1 MAIDKYEN
9 MADRLE
15 EQAEIARKATNDAER
30 AERAARTI
38 ASERQKQKHLMD
50 QIGEYA
56 EQVNTLPRAG
66 NIKRFVGAPLSIIS
80 VIDPTYKAAQ
90 AQIEGASI
98 AKGME
103 VFAKSYAR
111 QVRDSIATLGT
122 GKDFLKDRKYGED
135 ILIDQL
141 GMKKGWKTAALGIGM
156 DIGGDAGSFMSVGIK
171 PMLSGLGAAGRLV
184 KEYASKAPAIN
195 KGIEGL
201 SKRLNIF
208 YEIEKTMPA
217 ADVKEFKNLFREATV
232 TRDLSKLKAF
242 GQQAIDAASSA
253 TKNAGAAVDSM
264 KSSTIAAVKR
274 DIGNLTASIE
284 GAKAKWI
291 NAATEQGKLYRESLA
306 TLFKDSSGL
315 NISEK
320 WLSGSG
326 MSLKDAS
333 APLLS
338 LPTEVKRQVMQSVE
352 QWTHIIAKNTQA
364 QAYKNF
370 ANELLPRL
378 QQGLGAKQ
386 INEAAKYAK
395 TTYDDLVAQLSAAKS
410 HLDLLTKPSH
420 NLKIT
425 PQETLKIQPNTQPQA
440 YRDIIYDAFE
450 SELKS
455 GWIGKSID
463 KVNAGFKMLLSW
475 LPNFQIRN
483 ALGTANM
490 AIAEGARLQDFW
502 KAGKMFFQDG
512 KPNATLWQQFVD
524 NGLTKQTGMYEVGT
538 GSGKGVLD
546 WLTHIP
552 GKFSNLTE
560 SVGRMSVVFADLRK
574 DVKTL
579 DEAIEHSQDTFYR
592 YGKEYFTKF
601 EQKYLKRIDMFYPWD
616 KGQGKY
622 WTTNLAEKA
631 PFWNK
636 LYKIFDGFKDD
647 DDRKNPMITPDHR
660 TDQFTLG
667 KWNNVGFPLEDWLR
681 MITLDLKTLS
691 GHTQIIGRN
700 AAEFALDFRLYQ
712 EKPLSDPSAGM
723 WQHAPGVL
731 QSMVGYNSHSNT
743 VNPYLRHLFE
753 NIPQIT
759 PLIGLGVP
767 DRSWIESITSLKQ
780 QNTSIDNYMAQAE
793 MQSRGISLLDHQK
806 DRLNRLLGLDLDF
819 GPRSGSASA
828 GVDEFV
834 RALAQQ
840 TATQKITNEALRK
853 YNATVDKHNAAFE
866 ASKAGRIKGLDPALF
881 GERYVYGLGAEQS
894 VKFNFQQKINDV
906 MADAMAYTFPNLG
919 EGAAASSAYKIKKLQ
934 DSAYYYGQLN
944 DPGYQAALKALT
956 EKEHFMRPRMIGVD
970 QPYFKSD
977 DFVWRRLMGR
987 GEKEQYYNKAL
998 EERISFTSKTGDIWK
1013 ASIDRSPQ
1021 AIAKSLQAEL
1031 DALAFQVEAQGGGIS
1046 DKMTK
1051 SRIDALYQQAQHN
1064 MDKLEARANTATANI
1079 LKDWAKAQGNAFN
1092 KLELERQAAIKEYY
1106 GSQDYR
1112 DAYAAKDFD
1121 KIRNAINAKNA
1132 AFAQQRKELIAK
1144 EAKAQL
1150 DYLKTVTEGGTK
1162 NIIDALTG
1170 IYKRGGKQIA
1180 EYYDEVLK
1188 ASIDSVGKISAKA
1201 IETAIA
1207 VGRTHVE
1214 TREDELT
1221 TPKVPDAPIRYHKQK
1236 QKTTTVDAK
1245 VHKILDADTIDIML
1259 PDGKVQR
1266 VRMAY
1271 VDAPET
1277 AKPAFGNDPARPS
1290 QPFGDD
1296 AKALATE
1303 LLGGVGGS
1311 IKVTIVGV
1319 DTNDRLIGEIF
1330 NAKGQTVDQEL
1341 VKAGFA
1347 EIVPKY
1353 MPNKA
1358 TYDKYAPGMQS
1369 AIDNGL
1375 GMYNPAHYQGPA
1387 SFRHEGGHE
1396 AMRGNLV
1403 EARNLLST
1411 LKDLQAVIDNGEASP
1426 QTRLHALNQAIEIIS
1441 QKLPDT
1447 GVEISSL
1454 KDALKILAEKSAEAE
1469 KTIADTPLNIEKDK
1483 AKLRESITDLKAN
1496 AAKMR
1501 ADIYAATGVR
1511 TLGIRSYSGAGAKF
1525 GYSTSPFAPMGYN
1538 QDDEAL
1544 KAKKAAI
1551 AGETSSFFQKNTD
1564 LEGEL
1569 AFRPRGDNQSNTDYL
1584 KQIEEDLQKHEDN
1597 KANISELG
1605 REKLKALQ
1613 ENYASFTMKSESAIA
1628 IHAEQQ
1634 MQKRLTV
1641 ASDMVGMMTQ
1651 TAQML
1656 YEASG
1661 KESKEAFYVMKA
1673 MALAEAAIKG
1683 AQTVINAFNAG
1694 TSVGGPYAMVTGA
1707 AFASIAAA
1715 FVGAQI
1721 GVIAAQTAA
1730 GPGKAEGGRIEGG
1743 TGTKDD
1749 VPIMAMGGEFVIRK
1763 SSAQKYG
1770 VAFLDA
1776 LNKGLIP
1783 VSDLNFNIPIP
1794 APASYKAHYAE
1805 GGVVTTDPTRD
1816 MKKNDQQSVQ
1826 IVNVIDPQLL
1836 DKYLASTAGQK
1847 TLVNVLAAN
1856 RYELQQIMR

>member
-1 MAIDKYEN
+1 
-9 MADRLE
+9 
-15 EQAEIARKATNDAER
+15 
-30 AERAARTI
+30 
-38 ASERQKQKHLMD
+38 
-50 QIGEYA
+50 
-56 EQVNTLPRAG
+56 
-66 NIKRFVGAPLSIIS
+66 
-80 VIDPTYKAAQ
+80 
-90 AQIEGASI
+90 
-98 AKGME
+98 
-103 VFAKSYAR
+103 
-111 QVRDSIATLGT
+111 
-122 GKDFLKDRKYGED
+122 
-135 ILIDQL
+135 
-141 GMKKGWKTAALGIGM
+141 
-156 DIGGDAGSFMSVGIK
+156 
-171 PMLSGLGAAGRLV
+171 
-184 KEYASKAPAIN
+184 
-195 KGIEGL
+195 
-201 SKRLNIF
+201 
-208 YEIEKTMPA
+208 
-217 ADVKEFKNLFREATV
+217 
-232 TRDLSKLKAF
+232 
-242 GQQAIDAASSA
+242 
-253 TKNAGAAVDSM
+253 
-264 KSSTIAAVKR
+264 
-274 DIGNLTASIE
+274 
-284 GAKAKWI
+284 
-291 NAATEQGKLYRESLA
+291 
-306 TLFKDSSGL
+306 
-315 NISEK
+315 
-320 WLSGSG
+320 
-326 MSLKDAS
+326 
-333 APLLS
+333 
-338 LPTEVKRQVMQSVE
+338 
-352 QWTHIIAKNTQA
+352 
-364 QAYKNF
+364 
-370 ANELLPRL
+370 
-378 QQGLGAKQ
+378 
-386 INEAAKYAK
+386 
-395 TTYDDLVAQLSAAKS
+395 
-410 HLDLLTKPSH
+410 
-420 NLKIT
+420 
-425 PQETLKIQPNTQPQA
+425 
-440 YRDIIYDAFE
+440 
-450 SELKS
+450 
-455 GWIGKSID
+455 
-463 KVNAGFKMLLSW
+463 
-475 LPNFQIRN
+475 
-483 ALGTANM
+483 
-490 AIAEGARLQDFW
+490 
-502 KAGKMFFQDG
+502 
-512 KPNATLWQQFVD
+512 
-524 NGLTKQTGMYEVGT
+524 
-538 GSGKGVLD
+538 
-546 WLTHIP
+546 
-552 GKFSNLTE
+552 
-560 SVGRMSVVFADLRK
+560 MSVVFADLRK

-636 LYKIFDGFKDD
+636 LYKIFNGFKDD

-667 KWNNVGFPLEDWLR
+667 KWNNIGFPLEDWLR

-700 AAEFALDFRLYQ
+700 AAEFALDYRLYQ

-987 GEKEQYYNKAL
+987 GELEQYYNKAL
-998 EERISFTSKTGDIWK
+998 EERVSFASKTGDIWK

-1132 AFAQQRKELIAK
+1132 AFAQQRQELIAK

-1330 NAKGQTVDQEL
+1330 NAKGKTVDQEL

-1375 GMYNPAHYQGPA
+1375 GMYDPAHYQGPA

-1483 AKLRESITDLKAN
+1483 AKLRESITDLHAN
-1496 AAKMR
+1496 AAKLR
-1501 ADIYAATGVR
+1501 SQVYATTGIR
-1511 TLGIRSYSGAGAKF
+1511 TLGLRSTSGASTKF
-1525 GYSTSPFAPMGYN
+1525 GYNTTPFAPTGYN
-1538 QDDEAL
+1538 SDAEAL
-1544 KAKKAAI
+1544 KTELDSVDTAA
-1551 AGETSSFFQKNTD
+1551 SQFFQKNTD
-1564 LEGEL
+1564 TEGEL
-1569 AFRPRGDNQSNTDYL
+1569 AFKAKTIDQSDSGYL
-1584 KQIEEDLQKHEDN
+1584 MQIETELQKHENN
-1597 KANISELG
+1597 KANISETG
-1605 REKLKALQ
+1605 KKKLEALQ
-1613 ENYASFTMKSESAIA
+1613 ENYAAFVMTSENKIA
-1628 IHAEQQ
+1628 ISQEQV
-1634 MQKRLTV
+1634 MQKRLTT
-1641 ASDMVGMMTQ
+1641 AGDMAGMMTQ
-1651 TAQML
+1651 TAQMI
-1656 YEASG
+1656 YEATG
-1661 KESKEAFYVMKA
+1661 KKSKEAFYAMKA
-1673 MALAEAAIKG
+1673 IAIVEATIKG
-1683 AQTVINAFNAG
+1683 VQSVINAYEAG
-1694 TSVGGPYAMVTGA
+1694 SKINPAVGA
-1707 AFASIAAA
+1707 AYAAIASA
-1715 FVGAQI
+1715 FVGTQI
-1721 GVIAAQTAA
+1721 GILTSQMVN
-1730 GPGKAEGGRIEGG
+1730 GPEAKAEGGPIRGG
-1743 TGTKDD
+1743 SGHRDD
-1749 VPIMAMGGEFVIRK
+1749 VPIMAMGGEYVIKK
-1763 SSAQKYG
+1763 SSVNKYG
-1770 VAFLDA
+1770 ASFLDA
-1776 LNKGLIP
+1776 LNRGLIP
-1783 VSDLNFNIPIP
+1783 VSAFNFSIPSPPIYDTNQVHFADGGLVGVHKPTPVTVELKNESGTPLKQTKSDVNFNGQE
-1794 APASYKAHYAE
+1794 Y
-1805 GGVVTTDPTRD
+1805 VVTVWLDALER
-1816 MKKNDQQSVQ
+1816 
-1826 IVNVIDPQLL
+1826 NVGGLRSAL
-1836 DKYLASTAGQK
+1836 GG
-1847 TLVNVLAAN
+1847 
-1856 RYELQQIMR
+1856 